1 MQQGRGDAQFGAS
14 PWRPFLRGPLE
25 TLAGAPI
32 NAANFVVMAPLIPVS
47 SRVWLDPG
55 RQTRVDVSIMPQAEE

>member
-14 PWRPFLRGPLE
+14 PLASVFGGPLE

-55 RQTRVDVSIMPQAEE
+55 RQTRVDVSTMPEAEE